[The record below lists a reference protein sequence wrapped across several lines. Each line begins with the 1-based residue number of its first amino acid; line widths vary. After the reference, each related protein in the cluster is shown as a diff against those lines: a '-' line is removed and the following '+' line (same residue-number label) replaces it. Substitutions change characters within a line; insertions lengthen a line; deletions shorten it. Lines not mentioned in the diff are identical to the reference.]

1 MNSLAQQLA
10 ALNPPLQHIIESQGE
25 TIIFT
30 LMDPQRQAR
39 VSRRLSKTL
48 VDNTQFLYVVIRDAV
63 NEIRALGSQTPI
75 TSKQIY
81 STD

>member
-10 ALNPPLQHIIESQGE
+10 ALNPPLQHIIEPQGE

-48 VDNTQFLYVVIRDAV
+48 VDNT
-63 NEIRALGSQTPI
+63 
-75 TSKQIY
+75 
-81 STD
+81 